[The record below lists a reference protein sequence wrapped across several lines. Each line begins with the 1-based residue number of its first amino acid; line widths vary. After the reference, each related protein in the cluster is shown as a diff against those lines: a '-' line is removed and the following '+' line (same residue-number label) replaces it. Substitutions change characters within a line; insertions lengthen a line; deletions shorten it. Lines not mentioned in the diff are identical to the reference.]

1 MLQVLKN
8 RDSGGKRRRRR
19 RRRRGSSDDASTE
32 AVAAP
37 AIEPPD
43 APVAVHVLA
52 KEAGLKSTLLLDR
65 IREELG
71 FDVKSYMTRLAPD
84 QVVKVKEMLL
94 PEPEPAPSAET
105 ASWRWF
111 F

>member
-1 MLQVLKN
+1 M
-8 RDSGGKRRRRR
+8 
-19 RRRRGSSDDASTE
+19 
-32 AVAAP
+32 
-37 AIEPPD
+37 
-43 APVAVHVLA
+43 PVAVHVLA

-94 PEPEPAPSAET
+94 PEPEPASADT
-105 ASWRWF
+105 ASSGDGSSEDTSAKDDRQSDSDGSDSENGGRKSARRRRRRSWTW
-111 F
+111 